1 MRLGVFWMVEGAD
14 VVTTDVPV
22 VPRLLSDEDFETV
35 SVGTGLFIVVVVDG
49 GKSVLLADD

>member
-1 MRLGVFWMVEGAD
+1 MVEGAD
-14 VVTTDVPV
+14 VVMTDVPV

-35 SVGTGLFIVVVVDG
+35 SVGTGLLVVVVDG